1 MLPLRR
7 IMETEIRRLGATAVR
22 FDDGGGSRC
31 ARMIAIFGD
40 GDELVL
46 TVPRGP
52 HRDRGHARQ
61 NQIARCR
68 REVRAL
74 QRRRSA

>member
-7 IMETEIRRLGATAVR
+7 IMETEVRRLGAQSLR

-31 ARMIAIFGD
+31 ARMIASFWD
-40 GDELVL
+40 GGELVL
-46 TVPRGP
+46 TVPRGA

-68 REVRAL
+68 REVQAL